1 MCGSD
6 TDTLEYIFI
15 IVLSIIL
22 CSVCYWAGGQA
33 QRKIIANELCNRQQY
48 DFCVVQKNI
57 QYDIKED
64 KDVFK

>member
-1 MCGSD
+1 MYDSD
-6 TDTLEYIFI
+6 MNTLEYIFI
-15 IVLSIIL
+15 IVLAISL
-22 CSVCYWAGGQA
+22 CTVSYWAGGQA
-33 QRKIIANELCNRQQY
+33 QRKIIANKLCNRQQY

>member
-1 MCGSD
+1 MGSD
-6 TDTLEYIFI
+6 METLEYIFI
-15 IVLSIIL
+15 IVLAISL
-22 CSVCYWAGGQA
+22 FTVAYWAGGQA

-64 KDVFK
+64 KYVFK